1 MSAPRIYTNGSNLV
15 VDPEVS
21 EDVRAA
27 LRLRGETVEQE
38 QFTGTGVQMI
48 GWDRTS
54 GVRILAASDPRKWGF
69 AAAL

>member
-1 MSAPRIYTNGSNLV
+1 MYTSGANLV

-38 QFTGTGVQMI
+38 TFTGTGVQMI
-48 GWDRTS
+48 GWERATS
-54 GVRILAASDPRKWGF
+54 SVRVLAASDPRKGGF

>member
-1 MSAPRIYTNGSNLV
+1 MFTNGANLV
-15 VDPEVS
+15 VDPEVA

-38 QFTGTGVQMI
+38 TFLGTGVQMI
-48 GWDRTS
+48 GWDRPAS
-54 GVRILAASDPRKWGF
+54 GGVKILAASDPRKLGF